1 MYHMKDI
8 LSLHAPISLQK
19 CLLSQSLYYEIKM
32 WDVQTFYIL
41 MIDAT
46 SFITFTKTD
55 TNKKLRIVNITNVD
69 LHNVFSNYS
78 YPPKTILK
86 FM

>member
-1 MYHMKDI
+1 
-8 LSLHAPISLQK
+8 
-19 CLLSQSLYYEIKM
+19 
-32 WDVQTFYIL
+32 

-46 SFITFTKTD
+46 SFITFTKIVTG
-55 TNKKLRIVNITNVD
+55 TKKLRIVYITNVD